1 MTSAFSFSVASASMT
16 FSSLSPSWNLR
27 MAFTAMYLATRAR
40 IHAPARMRKAL
51 RILGTAMP
59 IWVRMFWSTMEM
71 VVSPRTSRA
80 KMKNTRSRV
89 QKRRISMIWAM
100 RRLGFSPPSVSES
113 RPRALPKR
121 WSKSPV
127 TRICRTTLAAI
138 LEKMYPMMRTTTAR
152 NSRITQAAPD
162 PM

>member
-1 MTSAFSFSVASASMT
+1 
-16 FSSLSPSWNLR
+16 
-27 MAFTAMYLATRAR
+27 
-40 IHAPARMRKAL
+40 
-51 RILGTAMP
+51 MP

-89 QKRRISMIWAM
+89 QKRMISMIWAI
-100 RRLGFSPPSVSES
+100 RRLGFSPPSVSAS
-113 RPRALPKR
+113 RPRSLPTR

-138 LEKMYPMMRTTTAR
+138 FEKCIR
-152 NSRITQAAPD
+152 
-162 PM
+162 